1 MRLHLG
7 ERPYA
12 CDKCSQ
18 KFTQAVH
25 LRLHKRLH
33 NNERPYQCEICQKTY
48 ISSTGLRTH
57 LKSAKCGA
65 PDPVEDSLGQPSN
78 EEEKKSK
85 TRAQSKKKQSVKKIK
100 KETVSEPSEIV
111 NISSECLAEYYN
123 KAQNVQFIK
132 SELVDDITPSEVNY
146 VDFDI
151 NIVQTEPVQW
161 IQTPARR
168 IEELLRLY
176 FVLSELFADKI
187 REKIFQD
194 VQYMDAVQ
202 VA

>member
-7 ERPYA
+7 EKPFA

-33 NNERPYQCEICQKTY
+33 NNERPYECEICGKTY

-65 PDPVEDSLGQPSN
+65 EGQGEDSLGQPSN

-85 TRAQSKKKQSVKKIK
+85 TRAQSKKKQSVKIK
-100 KETVSEPSEIV
+100 KETVPEPSEIV

-123 KAQNVQFIK
+123 QTQSVQFIK
-132 SELVDDITPSEVNY
+132 AELLDDIKTSEVNY
-146 VDFDI
+146 GDFDI
-151 NIVQTEPVQW
+151 NIVQTEPVQ
-161 IQTPARR
+161 
-168 IEELLRLY
+168 
-176 FVLSELFADKI
+176 
-187 REKIFQD
+187 
-194 VQYMDAVQ
+194 
-202 VA
+202 